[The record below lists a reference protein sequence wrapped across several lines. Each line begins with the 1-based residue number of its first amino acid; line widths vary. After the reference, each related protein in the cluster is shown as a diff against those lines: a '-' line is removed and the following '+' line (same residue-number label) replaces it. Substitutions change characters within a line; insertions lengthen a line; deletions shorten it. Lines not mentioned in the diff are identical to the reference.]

1 MDVVIK
7 FSKDV
12 LSVHIKKNI
21 KNLVAEEDE

>member
-12 LSVHIKKNI
+12 LSVYIKKNI